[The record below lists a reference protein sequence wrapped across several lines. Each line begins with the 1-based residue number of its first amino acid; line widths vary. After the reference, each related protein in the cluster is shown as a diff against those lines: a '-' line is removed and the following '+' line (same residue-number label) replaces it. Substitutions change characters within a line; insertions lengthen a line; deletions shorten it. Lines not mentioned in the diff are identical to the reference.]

1 MDKRDGSS
9 CAESSASVSGLAEEG
24 KNRTMTDS

>member
-24 KNRTMTDS
+24 KTQDDD